1 MLGLSGLGMPYLAVL
16 GLVAEEVM
24 STGTTAAELTPY
36 LPCDAVVVELPDSGH
51 FVHIEQPRPVAD
63 AILRFLR

>member
-1 MLGLSGLGMPYLAVL
+1 
-16 GLVAEEVM
+16 M

-63 AILRFLR
+63 AILQFLR